1 MSVTDAGRDGG
12 SVIQKQKD
20 YPAQPGNI
28 QKIEIKDLDA
38 DALYKITV
46 AAINDQGLVGKQSNS
61 VTVSMFIV
69 TGLLCF
75 LVNTH
80 LRNPQVGISAKF

>member
-46 AAINDQGLVGKQSNS
+46 AAINDQG
-61 VTVSMFIV
+61 
-69 TGLLCF
+69 
-75 LVNTH
+75 
-80 LRNPQVGISAKF
+80 RNFSEILAKFECLPKD